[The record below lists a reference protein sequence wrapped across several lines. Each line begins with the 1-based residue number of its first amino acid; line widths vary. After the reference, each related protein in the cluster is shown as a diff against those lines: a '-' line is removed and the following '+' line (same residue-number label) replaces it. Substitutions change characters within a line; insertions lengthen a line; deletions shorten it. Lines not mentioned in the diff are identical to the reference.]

1 MKDAPMRAVDPPADG
16 AASAPLPAT
25 PSLSAETGSA
35 PAPAW
40 ASPRTAWFTLSMIG
54 AVTVFGQMDRAIFY
68 LLVNSIKRD
77 LAFTDTQMSLLMGV
91 AYSAA
96 YFLFGLPIARLTDVA
111 TRKYIL
117 PCALAAWSL
126 GTALCAL
133 ASNFWQLALARSIVG
148 GGESVK
154 GPCSVSLISDL
165 FPRDKLPRAY
175 AAYNFS
181 IRFGEALALI
191 IGGLLI
197 GYFSSLGTVHV
208 PLLGDLR
215 DWHLVFLIFGL
226 PGLFFALVFVSTVK
240 EPARHGRKIK
250 GSVPLRDVFAFLF
263 RSKAGAVLIP
273 ILLAAAVNNI
283 EMVGIGSWRPAF
295 YERTYGW
302 GPADFAPIMGI
313 ANMIV
318 APIALVAGAFFSER
332 LAKLGHAD
340 ANMRIVLWAN
350 IGSIPLGIISPLMPT
365 FELALA
371 VNLMSLFLVIA
382 SAPSLLAA
390 MQVVTPNELRGQVN
404 ALYLFTLSVLGAG
417 LGPTVVAL
425 LTDYVFQAEADLR
438 YAMVTVAAVAGPIS
452 LALTWIAVKP
462 YGRAY
467 QEAAKA
473 E

>member
-1 MKDAPMRAVDPPADG
+1 MRAVDPPADG
-16 AASAPLPAT
+16 AMSVASVETPPPASQAAT
-25 PSLSAETGSA
+25 HG
-35 PAPAW
+35 PAW

-68 LLVNSIKRD
+68 LLVSSIKRD

-91 AYSAA
+91 AYSGA

-126 GTALCAL
+126 GTTFCAL
-133 ASNFWQLALARSIVG
+133 AGNFWQLFLARSIVG

-191 IGGLLI
+191 LGGLLI
-197 GYFSSLGTVHV
+197 GYFASLGTVHV
-208 PLLGDLR
+208 PVLGDLR

-226 PGLFFALVFVSTVK
+226 PGVFLAVIFVATVK
-240 EPARHGRKIK
+240 EPARHGRKVR
-250 GSVPLRDVFAFLF
+250 GSVPLRDVFDFLF
-263 RSKAGAVLIP
+263 RSKARAVLIP

-283 EMVGIGSWRPAF
+283 EMVGVGSWRPVF

-302 GPADFAPIMGI
+302 TPAQFAPIMGI
-313 ANMIV
+313 ANMIIT
-318 APIALVAGAFFSER
+318 PIALVAGAFLSER
-332 LAKLGHAD
+332 LARLGHAD

-350 IGSIPLGIISPLMPT
+350 IGSIPLGIVSPLMPT
-365 FELALA
+365 FELSLA
-371 VNLMSLFLVIA
+371 VSLMGTFLVIA

-404 ALYLFTLSVLGAG
+404 ALYLFTLSVLGQG
-417 LGPTVVAL
+417 LGPTGVAL
-425 LTDYVFQAEADLR
+425 LTDYIFQAEADLR
-438 YAMVTVAAVAGPIS
+438 YAMVTVAAVAGPIA

-467 QEAAKA
+467 RETAAS

>member
-1 MKDAPMRAVDPPADG
+1 MRSADSATG
-16 AASAPLPAT
+16 SDASASAAGGH
-25 PSLSAETGSA
+25 PSPVAAERPSA
-35 PAPAW
+35 PQW

-54 AVTVFGQMDRAIFY
+54 TVTILGQMDRAIFY

-91 AYSAA
+91 AYSGA

-133 ASNFWQLALARSIVG
+133 AGNFWQLFVARSIVG

-154 GPCSVSLISDL
+154 GPCSVSMISDL
-165 FPRDKLPRAY
+165 FPRDQLPRAY
-175 AAYNFS
+175 AAYNFC
-181 IRFGEALALI
+181 IRLGEALALI
-191 IGGLLI
+191 VGGLLI
-197 GYFSSLGTVHV
+197 GYFATLGTVNV
-208 PLLGDLR
+208 PLLGPMR

-226 PGLFFALVFVSTVK
+226 PGLVFALIFVATVK
-240 EPARHGRKIK
+240 EPARHGRKTK
-250 GSVPLRDVFAFLF
+250 GSVPLRDVFTFLF
-263 RSKAGAVLIP
+263 RSKSGAVLIP
-273 ILLAAAVNNI
+273 ILLASAVNNI
-283 EMVGIGSWRPAF
+283 EMVGIGSWRPTF

-313 ANMIV
+313 ANLIL
-318 APIALVAGAFFSER
+318 APIALIAGAMLSER
-332 LAKLGHAD
+332 LARQGHAD

-371 VNLMSLFLVIA
+371 VSLMSTFLVIA

-404 ALYLFTLSVLGAG
+404 ALYLFTLSVLGQG

-425 LTDYVFQAEADLR
+425 MTDYVFQSEADLR
-438 YAMVTVAAVAGPIS
+438 YAMVTIAAVAGPIA
-452 LALTWIAVKP
+452 LALVWMAVKP
-462 YGRAY
+462 YGQAY
-467 QEAAKA
+467 REAAA
-473 E
+473 AG

>member
-1 MKDAPMRAVDPPADG
+1 
-16 AASAPLPAT
+16 
-25 PSLSAETGSA
+25 
-35 PAPAW
+35 
-40 ASPRTAWFTLSMIG
+40 MIG

-117 PCALAAWSL
+117 PSALAAWSL

-133 ASNFWQLALARSIVG
+133 AGNFWQLALARSMVG

-165 FPRDKLPRAY
+165 FPREKLPRAY

-191 IGGLLI
+191 VGGLLI
-197 GYFSSLGTVHV
+197 GYFASLGTVHV
-208 PLLGDLR
+208 PVLGPLR

-226 PGLFFALVFVSTVK
+226 PGLFFAVVFVTTVK
-240 EPARHGRKIK
+240 EPVRHGRKVK
-250 GSVPLRDVFAFLF
+250 GSVPLRDVFTFLF
-263 RSKAGAVLIP
+263 RSKSGAVLIP

-283 EMVGIGSWRPAF
+283 EMVGVGSWRPAF

-313 ANMIV
+313 ANMII
-318 APIALVAGAFFSER
+318 APIALVAGAFLSER
-332 LAKLGHAD
+332 LARLGHAD

-365 FELALA
+365 FEMALA
-371 VNLMSLFLVIA
+371 VSLMSTFLIIA

-404 ALYLFTLSVLGAG
+404 ALYLFTLSVLGQG

-425 LTDYVFQAEADLR
+425 LTDYVFRADADLR
-438 YAMVTVAAVAGPIS
+438 YAMVSVAAVAGPIA
-452 LALTWIAVKP
+452 LWLTWL
-462 YGRAY
+462 GLRAY
-467 QEAAKA
+467 REAVANA